1 MWKKNIKSS
10 DKQFAEKLGHAF
22 NEFENLF
29 HYASKNVTRF
39 KPPLILT
46 IFTQFSMTMFSTIAT
61 TLNAVEVQIL
71 YLFTE

>member
-1 MWKKNIKSS
+1 MKSS
-10 DKQFAEKLGHAF
+10 YKQFAEKQLGLAF
-22 NEFENLF
+22 HEFENLF
-29 HYASKNVTRF
+29 HYASKNDSRF

-61 TLNAVEVQIL
+61 TLNAVKVQIL